1 MKRQVQSLADEES
14 ETTQEKVPRPPA
26 DRVSIANEG

>member
-14 ETTQEKVPRPPA
+14 ETMQEKVPRTPA
-26 DRVSIANEG
+26 DRASVANEG